1 MRLSIIAALSTNNVI
16 GRANGIPWRQSTDL
30 KRLKAMTM
38 GHHMIMGRKT
48 WDSVGKAL
56 PGRVM
61 VVVTHRDDFA
71 PEGVIVTKSLEDAF
85 HVVEQSGDEEPFIAG
100 GAEIYQQ
107 SMHRADRMYLTRV
120 HAEIEGDTWFPDFDD
135 VSEWHLV
142 DSEHFEA
149 DEKNEYPYSF
159 LTYERA
165 GAVGHAIPD
174 DGEAVREES

>member
-16 GRANGIPWRQSTDL
+16 GRSNDIPWRMSTDL

-38 GHHMIMGRKT
+38 NHHMIMGRKT
-48 WDSVGKAL
+48 FDSLGKPL
-56 PGRVM
+56 PGRTI
-61 VVVTHRDDFA
+61 VVITRSDDFK
-71 PEGVIVTKSLEDAF
+71 PEGVIVVQSIEEAIDY
-85 HVVEQSGDEEPFIAG
+85 VEQSGDDEPFIAG
-100 GAEIYQQ
+100 GAQIYEQ

-120 HAEIEGDTWFPDFDD
+120 HTEIQGDTYFPDFDD

-149 DEKNEYPYSF
+149 DAKNEYPYSF

-165 GAVGHAIPD
+165 GTVGHAIP
-174 DGEAVREES
+174 EEG